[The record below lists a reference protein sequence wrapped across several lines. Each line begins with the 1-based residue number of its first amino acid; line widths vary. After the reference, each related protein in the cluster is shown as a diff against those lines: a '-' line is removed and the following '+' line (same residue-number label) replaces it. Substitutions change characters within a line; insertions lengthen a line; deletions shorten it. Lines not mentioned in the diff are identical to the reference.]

1 VKPVVAAG
9 APKAPRV
16 AAANPARARAL
27 AQKGDALRASQDVA
41 GAIQAYLAAEAA
53 DPSLAEVQKK
63 LGLCYQLQGDP
74 AKAAAHYRRYLAT
87 GPEDAAKVRLILE
100 TLQ

>member
-1 VKPVVAAG
+1 LFHG
-9 APKAPRV
+9 GS
-16 AAANPARARAL
+16 RARSL
-27 AQKGDALRASQDVA
+27 TQQGDALRAAQDMP
-41 GAIQAYLAAEAA
+41 GAIKAYLAAEAA

-63 LGLCYQLQGDP
+63 LGLCYQLKGDP
-74 AKAAAHYRRYLAT
+74 AKAAERYRRYLAT

>member
-1 VKPVVAAG
+1 
-9 APKAPRV
+9 V
-16 AAANPARARAL
+16 AAARLDPARARAL
-27 AQKGDALRASQDVA
+27 AQQGDALRAGQDVR
-41 GAIQAYLAAEAA
+41 GAIKAYLAAEAA

-74 AKAAAHYRRYLAT
+74 ARAAERYRRYLAT